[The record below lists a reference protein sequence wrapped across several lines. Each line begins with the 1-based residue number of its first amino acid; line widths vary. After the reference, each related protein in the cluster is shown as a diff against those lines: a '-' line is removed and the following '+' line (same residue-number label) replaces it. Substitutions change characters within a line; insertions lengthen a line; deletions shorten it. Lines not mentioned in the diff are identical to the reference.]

1 MKWRLF
7 MSKIVNYTAEL
18 EQLISKTLLPAYEDY
33 CRRYPFSPLAK
44 GPINDDI
51 LQEIKQTRDCG
62 ALLKP
67 RKNLS

>member
-1 MKWRLF
+1 

-18 EQLISKTLLPAYEDY
+18 EDLIVNTLLPAYEDY
-33 CRRYPFSPLAK
+33 CRRYPSSPLAK
-44 GPINDDI
+44 EISYSI
-51 LQEIKQTRDCG
+51 IREIKHAKDPG

>member
-1 MKWRLF
+1 

-18 EQLISKTLLPAYEDY
+18 EHLIRSTLLPVYEDY

-44 GPINDDI
+44 GPINTDI
-51 LQEIKQTRDCG
+51 IREIKHTTDCG

>member
-1 MKWRLF
+1 

-18 EQLISKTLLPAYEDY
+18 EDLIVNTLLPAYEDY

-44 GPINDDI
+44 EISYNVI
-51 LQEIKQTRDCG
+51 REIKHAKDPG

>member
-1 MKWRLF
+1 
-7 MSKIVNYTAEL
+7 MSKIIDYTTKL
-18 EQLISKTLLPAYEDY
+18 EHLIVETLLPAYEDY

-44 GPINDDI
+44 GSIKE
-51 LQEIKQTRDCG
+51 EIIREIRPAKDTC

>member
-1 MKWRLF
+1 

-18 EQLISKTLLPAYEDY
+18 EQLIADTLLPAYEDY

-44 GPINDDI
+44 KISYDI
-51 LQEIKQTRDCG
+51 IQEIKHTKDCG

-67 RKNLS
+67 RKNQS

>member
-1 MKWRLF
+1 
-7 MSKIVNYTAEL
+7 MSKIVNYTSEL
-18 EQLISKTLLPAYEDY
+18 EQLIAKTLLPVYEDY

-44 GPINDDI
+44 GPINNDI
-51 LQEIKQTRDCG
+51 IREIKPARDTC

>member
-1 MKWRLF
+1 

-33 CRRYPFSPLAK
+33 CRKHPFSPLAK
-44 GPINDDI
+44 GPINDSI
-51 LQEIKQTRDCG
+51 VREIKQTRDCG

>member
-1 MKWRLF
+1 

-18 EQLISKTLLPAYEDY
+18 EQLITKTLLPAYEDY
-33 CRRYPFSPLAK
+33 CRRHPFSPLAK

-51 LQEIKQTRDCG
+51 MREIKPARDTC

>member
-1 MKWRLF
+1 

-18 EQLISKTLLPAYEDY
+18 EQLISETLLPAYEDY

-44 GPINDDI
+44 KISYDVI
-51 LQEIKQTRDCG
+51 QEIKHTRDCG

-67 RKNLS
+67 RKNLA

>member
-1 MKWRLF
+1 

-18 EQLISKTLLPAYEDY
+18 EQLIADTLLPVYEDY

-44 GPINDDI
+44 KISYDVI
-51 LQEIKQTRDCG
+51 REIKHAKDPG

-67 RKNLS
+67 RKNLA